1 MMRAEKWTVPGI
13 AMAAIVV
20 VVAAA
25 GCAKPAP
32 PPKPPVAVTVA
43 TSERGPAPYVV
54 AANGVVEPLQS
65 VAVQSQVG
73 GVLAAVRFRE
83 GDEVQKGQLLFE
95 IDPRP
100 YESALKQSEAALAR
114 DQAQADN
121 ARRDAE
127 RFANLAQK
135 DFVTKSQADQAQANA
150 DALRAVLESDKAAVA
165 NARFNLE
172 NASIR
177 APVSGKTGSLF
188 VRLGNLVKPG
198 AEPPLVIINQI
209 RPILVRFTV
218 SDRELPLVQRYARGS
233 ALKVSAVPATGD
245 TTPIVGKLSF
255 VDNGVDTTTG
265 TLTLKGEFENSD
277 NRLWPGQF
285 VRASVELYV
294 EPNAVMVPSE
304 AVQTSQE
311 GTFVFVVDDKGTA
324 AMRPVRVGRAI
335 GMAGEKTSIDSGLV
349 EGLRVIT
356 DGQAKLAPGSRVEVK
371 ASHPPSVT
379 AARSSAP

>member
-1 MMRAEKWTVPGI
+1 MILSMTWPDIRALRF
-13 AMAAIVV
+13 MAL
-20 VVAAA
+20 VVAAG

-32 PPKPPVAVTVA
+32 PVKPPVVVTVA

-54 AANGVVEPLQS
+54 WANGVVEPLQS

-83 GDEVQKGQLLFE
+83 GDEVKKGQLLFE

-100 YESALKQSEAALAR
+100 YVAALRQSEGALAR
-114 DQAQADN
+114 DQAQAEN

-150 DALRAVLESDKAAVA
+150 DALKAVLESDRAEVA
-165 NARFNLE
+165 NARFNLD

-177 APVSGKTGSLF
+177 APVAGKTGSLL

-198 AEPPLVIINQI
+198 SVPPLVVINQI
-209 RPILVRFTV
+209 RPILVRF
-218 SDRELPLVQRYARGS
+218 SIPDRELPLVQRYAS
-233 ALKVSAVPATGD
+233 AGGGVLKVMAVPATGD
-245 TTPIVGKLSF
+245 STPIVGKLSF

-265 TLTLKGEFENSD
+265 TLTLKGEFENRD

-294 EPNAVMVPSE
+294 QPNAVMVPTE

-324 AMRPVRVGRAI
+324 AMHPVRVGRTV
-335 GMAGEKTSIDSGLV
+335 GQKTAIDSGLV

-356 DGQAKLAPGSRVEVK
+356 DGQAKLAPGSKVEIK
-371 ASHPPSVT
+371 GGHAAAG
-379 AARSSAP
+379 AARSATP